1 MIGTRQQFV
10 DAFLSRC
17 KVEIFSPGEEIL
29 TRGSATSD
37 LYLLLEGKVE
47 TSISTDDNEKLLQD
61 ASTTDRDMS
70 VAPTSVADS
79 TEGLTTGHRAG
90 QINGGDDF
98 LNDLGEC
105 LFDYMI

>member
-1 MIGTRQQFV
+1 M
-10 DAFLSRC
+10 
-17 KVEIFSPGEEIL
+17 

-47 TSISTDDNEKLLQD
+47 TSTSTDDNEKFLQD

-79 TEGLTTGHRAG
+79 TEGLSTVRRAN
-90 QINGGDDF
+90 QINGGEDF

-105 LFDYMI
+105 LFDHMM

>member
-1 MIGTRQQFV
+1 LIGTRQQFV

-47 TSISTDDNEKLLQD
+47 TSTSTDDNEKLQD

-79 TEGLTTGHRAG
+79 TEGLSTGHRAN

-105 LFDYMI
+105 LLII

>member
-47 TSISTDDNEKLLQD
+47 TSTSTDDNEKLLQLQD

-79 TEGLTTGHRAG
+79 TEGLSTGHRTN

-98 LNDLGEC
+98 LNDLGEW
-105 LFDYMI
+105 F

>member
-1 MIGTRQQFV
+1 M
-10 DAFLSRC
+10 
-17 KVEIFSPGEEIL
+17 

-47 TSISTDDNEKLLQD
+47 TSTSTDDNEKFLQD

-79 TEGLTTGHRAG
+79 TEGLSTVRRAN
-90 QINGGDDF
+90 QINGGEDF

-105 LFDYMI
+105 LFDNMM